1 MDDTTP
7 LTPPPLADV
16 ATVKAWFSPPLT
28 STTDDALLTRLIQA
42 ESGFI
47 RAWLGRDPSLA
58 TYTQTLDGT
67 GNAVLPLP
75 HYPVTDVMAVAV
87 DGTPVP
93 AQAADQPLAYGYA
106 YDDTSLVL
114 TGGIF
119 PRGRRRVSV
128 TWTAGHDPL
137 PAILQQA
144 CVELVA
150 LRYRE
155 RDRVGLV
162 SKAHGGETT
171 SYLQKEMPDSLAAAL
186 APYRRVAPI

>member
-1 MDDTTP
+1 MEGTTLSTPTP
-7 LTPPPLADV
+7 LTDV

-28 STTDDALLTRLIQA
+28 STTDDVLLNRLIQA

-47 RAWLGRDPSLA
+47 RRWLGRDLSPA

-67 GNAVLPLP
+67 GNALLPLP
-75 HYPVTDVMAVAV
+75 NYPVTGVTAVTVDGVAV
-87 DGTPVP
+87 PPQPG
-93 AQAADQPLAYGYA
+93 DQPLAYGYA
-106 YDDTSLVL
+106 HDDYAVMLV
-114 TGGIF
+114 GGIF
-119 PRGRRRVSV
+119 PKGRRRVTV
-128 TWTAGHDPL
+128 TWTAGYEPL
-137 PAILQQA
+137 PAILEQA

-171 SYLQKEMPDSLAAAL
+171 GYLQKEMPDSLAAAL
-186 APYRRVAPI
+186 APYRRVAPL

>member
-7 LTPPPLADV
+7 FTDVSLTDV

-28 STTDDALLTRLIQA
+28 STADDALLTRLIQA

-58 TYTQTLDGT
+58 TYTQTLDGS

-75 HYPVTDVMAVAV
+75 HYPVTGVMAVAV
-87 DGTPVP
+87 DGVPVP
-93 AQAADQPLAYGYA
+93 AQPAGQPLAYGYA
-106 YDDTSLVL
+106 HDDTSLVL

-119 PRGRRRVSV
+119 PRGRRRVVV
-128 TWTAGHDPL
+128 TWTAGYDPV

-186 APYRRVAPI
+186 APYRRVVPV

>member
-7 LTPPPLADV
+7 FTDI

-28 STTDDALLTRLIQA
+28 STADDALLMRLIQA

-47 RAWLGRDPSLA
+47 RAWLGRNPSPA
-58 TYTQTLDGT
+58 TYSRTLDGT

-75 HYPVTDVMAVAV
+75 HYPVTDVAAVAV
-87 DGTPVP
+87 DGAPIP
-93 AQAADQPLAYGYA
+93 AQPVGQPLAYGYA
-106 YDDTSLVL
+106 YDDTNLVL
-114 TGGIF
+114 TGGVF
-119 PRGRRRVSV
+119 PKGRRRVTV
-128 TWTAGHDPL
+128 IWTAGYDPL

-186 APYRRVAPI
+186 APYRRVVPL